1 MNGISNHISYREGVL
16 SNTAT
21 RLNIDNTPNGYQ
33 LANMEAIALNIFE
46 PLRDWARGPIKINS
60 FYSNRRKF

>member
-1 MNGISNHISYREGVL
+1 MNNISNHISYREGVL

-46 PLRDWARGPIKINS
+46 PLRDWARGPIK
-60 FYSNRRKF
+60 